1 MKPGQE
7 YLSKYFIDTRKGEQA
22 MNEPIHV
29 TDEAFEKVVL
39 KSPVPVIVDFWASW
53 CGPCRMVAPML
64 DKIAKEQAG
73 KLIVAKVN
81 TDQNNRWAMKFG
93 VQGIPTMLF
102 IANGELVYKQV
113 GVLPESKLKEIVGL
127 FLDKVAV
134 VD

>member
-1 MKPGQE
+1 MRIGQGRNF
-7 YLSKYFIDTRKGEQA
+7 KIIVIRKRRKI

-29 TDEAFEKVVL
+29 TDEAFDKVVL
-39 KSPVPVIVDFWASW
+39 KSPVPVIVDFWAPW

-81 TDQNNRWAMKFG
+81 TDENSRWAMQYG

-102 IANGELVYKQV
+102 IANGELVHKQV
-113 GVLPESKLKEIVGL
+113 GVLPEAKLKDTVNL
-127 FLDKVAV
+127 FLNSVAV
-134 VD
+134 AN